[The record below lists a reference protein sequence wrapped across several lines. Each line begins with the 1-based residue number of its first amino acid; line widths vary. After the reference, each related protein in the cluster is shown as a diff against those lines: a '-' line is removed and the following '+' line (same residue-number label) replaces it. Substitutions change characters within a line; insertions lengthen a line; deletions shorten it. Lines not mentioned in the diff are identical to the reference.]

1 MLSRTSQT
9 FFRPANPKD
18 TPKPVSSGRQWE
30 LVPPAVFPLFFLYS
44 LTRNSL
50 PRSEKHLRSTEHT
63 ADRKTSPPCR
73 NFASTL
79 STRHTEIERSDE
91 WNEDARQ
98 QGACTAHPPHSLIS
112 YLTYTPVHPDVAIR
126 HTGRGEHGQRW
137 FEGRERCVLGFWL
150 FLLFISSILLSPPAS
165 TPSPSPLS
173 HKMALLSSWTRR
185 LHLHAQLPCA
195 WASTSASRE
204 FGAAVHSRSPRSLLL
219 HSSAPPSPP

>member
-91 WNEDARQ
+91 RNEDARQ

-137 FEGRERCVLGFWL
+137 FEGRERCVRDRR
-150 FLLFISSILLSPPAS
+150 P
-165 TPSPSPLS
+165 
-173 HKMALLSSWTRR
+173 KMALLSSWTRR